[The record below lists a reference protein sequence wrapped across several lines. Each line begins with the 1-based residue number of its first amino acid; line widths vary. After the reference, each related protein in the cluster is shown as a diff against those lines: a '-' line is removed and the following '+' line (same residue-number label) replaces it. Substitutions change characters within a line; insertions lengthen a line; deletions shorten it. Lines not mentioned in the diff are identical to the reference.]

1 MKLLDKFNFGK
12 YKGQTLKC
20 VLQNHGTY
28 VVWCLKNISNTVD
41 EIETN
46 WKNNLVI
53 NFFCFK
59 NALIQKAC
67 VTFPRNLNRWGLN
80 SHIQLEV

>member
-28 VVWCLKNISNTVD
+28 VVWCLKNISNFN
-41 EIETN
+41 IEPKELQKKFLKEYQQ
-46 WKNNLVI
+46 WKD
-53 NFFCFK
+53 K
-59 NALIQKAC
+59 KY
-67 VTFPRNLNRWGLN
+67 N
-80 SHIQLEV
+80 SNPFSSSELGIIEDWENSSTCPW